1 MSTVS
6 IIWWRDIPTQ
16 IMAGKG
22 RRAIKHQLDERFV
35 VAVDRAAMVGGATDT
50 DEYLK
55 EWRKSSIELDEDDI
69 GKAVEKLAEEMEA
82 AYPGSRLAELARNGG
97 REKTGAGDDDA
108 AGAAAGA
115 AASAA
120 SGAFASRLPGAASSS
135 VPPSP
140 SIPEKTIKTQQ
151 GSRAKDQS

>member
-35 VAVDRAAMVGGATDT
+35 VAVDRAAMIGGATDT

-55 EWRKSSIELDEDDI
+55 EWRKSSIELDADDI

-97 REKTGAGDDDA
+97 REESGAG
-108 AGAAAGA
+108 
-115 AASAA
+115 AA
-120 SGAFASRLPGAASSS
+120 SGAFASRLSGGAAYFS
-135 VPPSP
+135 VSPSP
-140 SIPEKTIKTQQ
+140 SIPEKTEKT
-151 GSRAKDQS
+151 